1 MLIESSLV
9 ADILSVSKKNL
20 KDWEKNGS
28 LIPYKTD
35 NGKSLY
41 HPDQLEKF
49 PEFKSMNYERWE
61 EESIVNPIKDF
72 YIGELFAGAGGL
84 ALGLEHAG
92 FKKIFLNEIDKHAC
106 ATLRKNRPD
115 WNVLEGDIKNID
127 FSDYKN
133 RVDILTGGFPC
144 QSFSYAGKRLGFNDI
159 RGTMFF
165 EFARTIQET
174 NPKVILAE
182 NVRGLLTHDDGKT
195 IDTILSVLDEI
206 GYTVIEKKVYKA
218 IFYKVPQK
226 RERLIII
233 AIRKDLVFNTQYKTP
248 SPYSRVM
255 TVKDALKAGDLYETN
270 VPLASG
276 QSYPP
281 RKAEILSYV
290 PEGGYWRD
298 LPDEL
303 QREYMQKSYFLGG
316 GKTGMARRLAWNEP
330 SLTLTCSPAQKQ
342 TERCHPSE
350 NRPLTT
356 REYARIQT
364 FPDNWQFEGPTSA
377 VYKQIGNAVPINL
390 AAAIGRSLVRFLN
403 SIESK

>member
-133 RVDILTGGFPC
+133 KVDILTGGFPC

-206 GYTVIEKKVYKA
+206 GYTVIEQKVYKA

>member
-115 WNVLEGDIKNID
+115 WNILEGDIKNID

-233 AIRKDLVFNTQYKTP
+233 AIRKDLVFK
-248 SPYSRVM
+248 
-255 TVKDALKAGDLYETN
+255 ALL
-270 VPLASG
+270 
-276 QSYPP
+276 QS
-281 RKAEILSYV
+281 
-290 PEGGYWRD
+290 
-298 LPDEL
+298 
-303 QREYMQKSYFLGG
+303 
-316 GKTGMARRLAWNEP
+316 
-330 SLTLTCSPAQKQ
+330 
-342 TERCHPSE
+342 
-350 NRPLTT
+350 
-356 REYARIQT
+356 
-364 FPDNWQFEGPTSA
+364 
-377 VYKQIGNAVPINL
+377 
-390 AAAIGRSLVRFLN
+390 
-403 SIESK
+403 

>member
-133 RVDILTGGFPC
+133 KVDILTGGFPC

-206 GYTVIEKKVYKA
+206 GYTVIEQKVYKA

-270 VPLASG
+270 VPLLSM
-276 QSYPP
+276 
-281 RKAEILSYV
+281 AEERVLSMIHWEDDTYLC
-290 PEGGYWRD
+290 RD
-298 LPDEL
+298 LNGELYFMRSHNYPLKNSNYNSEATPSRWISDKECSERKYIEDGLFKFVTFSDKCWSKKELDEL
-303 QREYMQKSYFLGG
+303 
-316 GKTGMARRLAWNEP
+316 
-330 SLTLTCSPAQKQ
+330 
-342 TERCHPSE
+342 
-350 NRPLTT
+350 
-356 REYARIQT
+356 
-364 FPDNWQFEGPTSA
+364 
-377 VYKQIGNAVPINL
+377 
-390 AAAIGRSLVRFLN
+390 RSTVCKLEVRN
-403 SIESK
+403 G

>member
-133 RVDILTGGFPC
+133 KVDILTGGFPC

-233 AIRKDLVFNTQYKTP
+233 AIRKGLVFNTQYKTP